1 MISTWTSRKNQKK
14 QNSETSNV
22 WHFAYMYVQRICVH
36 RVTENIMLVLVSVSS
51 GLWSSQ
57 RTAHCV
63 PQVHLLDS
71 PVLIWYTVHT
81 SGHIWHTSS
90 TQWSIAGL
98 IPVASP
104 VYIWCTS
111 SVHYTSP
118 VYIQCNPQCISS
130 LESSVQ
136 CISSVPPVYIW
147 CVVVYDAHPSEH
159 TTLCT
164 VYIWC
169 TSSVQYTNP
178 VYSVHPV

>member
-36 RVTENIMLVLVSVSS
+36 SVTENIMLVLVSVSS

-111 SVHYTSP
+111 
-118 VYIQCNPQCISS
+118 QCIY
-130 LESSVQ
+130 
-136 CISSVPPVYIW
+136 SVPPVYIW